1 MRRTEAGWIL
11 LEAVALGLIVL
22 AAAAVLGIFARSALL
37 EEQAAAR
44 MGAAFL
50 ARSMFSAMEADLD
63 RGIPPKSGRS
73 EADGSDVPYTV
84 QAAVAPEG
92 EFFDVR
98 LRISWR
104 VMGREESADFVRR
117 LREHV
122 RTASTP

>member
-22 AAAAVLGIFARSALL
+22 AAAAVLGIFARTAIL

-63 RGIPPKSGRS
+63 RGIPPENRVS
-73 EADGSDVPYTV
+73 ETAASDASYTV
-84 QAAVAPEG
+84 QVTALPEG

-104 VMGREESADFVRR
+104 VLRREESADFVRR